1 EGRVQVPR
9 ARGTFNLR
17 THVTR
22 LRRAE
27 DLYALGHEFGHFLS
41 ETQRLQPNLYPELQ
55 PLGAALYPEAS
66 TELQRVE
73 GSAEFFRIYFTQ
85 DSDAARQVA
94 PTFFEAWEEHL
105 ESDPSLKGRMR
116 EAQRLFTKVYNLTGT
131 AEVLA
136 AIVREEPK
144 DRPFL
149 SAWEKFY
156 TDWVDDLLPIY
167 KAMRLMYGPD
177 KVKSEW
183 DVPMK
188 LNAYVLGRL
197 TRGQIGRASCRERV

>member
-1 EGRVQVPR
+1 GR
-9 ARGTFNLR
+9 
-17 THVTR
+17 
-22 LRRAE
+22 
-27 DLYALGHEFGHFLS
+27 
-41 ETQRLQPNLYPELQ
+41 
-55 PLGAALYPEAS
+55 
-66 TELQRVE
+66 
-73 GSAEFFRIYFTQ
+73 I
-85 DSDAARQVA
+85 
-94 PTFFEAWEEHL
+94 
-105 ESDPSLKGRMR
+105 R

-131 AEVLA
+131 AEVRA

-197 TRGQIGRASCRERV
+197 TRGRFAKAYSMHTRKQFSPDFPEKYPSLV